1 MSGMQGGLASFISA
15 DTNQRGSQLRTCLH
29 RLACRQVCWAFSWLM
44 IDGGWPSP
52 LWWPCSWLM
61 VLACMGKQST
71 RSKSVSST
79 RPRPGFSSRT
89 WALALTSFD
98 NHCGVEMSTKQPH
111 PELAKVFHH
120 SWTQTEDWWP
130 KHNSVTTQGKK
141 HELGHNDWEL

>member
-1 MSGMQGGLASFISA
+1 MSGMQGGLASFMSA

-52 LWWPCSWLM
+52 LWWPHSWLM
-61 VLACMGKQST
+61 ALACLGKQSR

-79 RPRPGFSSRT
+79 PPGFSSRT

-98 NHCGVEMSTKQPH
+98 NHCGVEMSTKPPPGVSQGVSSQ
-111 PELAKVFHH
+111 LDADRGLVAK
-120 SWTQTEDWWP
+120 TQQCNNT
-130 KHNSVTTQGKK
+130 GKK
-141 HELGHNDWEL
+141 T